1 MIYLDIDITVAEVVL
16 AGELASADLQPRLS
30 PVVSADMDL
39 LRTVLDAVSL
49 QLTRDTRW
57 IRGGPSTAVRVSDI
71 YKALWSPVGGPPMA
85 DVNWDCFAP
94 KKVKIFFWILRHD
107 PHVHSGVPP
116 PSWGT

>member
-1 MIYLDIDITVAEVVL
+1 MICLDIDITVAEVVL

-30 PVVSADMDL
+30 PAVSADMDL

-71 YKALWSPVGGPPMA
+71 YKALWSPVGGGGAHGGRQLGLLRAEEGEDLLLDP
-85 DVNWDCFAP
+85 AP
-94 KKVKIFFWILRHD
+94 
-107 PHVHSGVPP
+107 
-116 PSWGT
+116 